1 MGEWSLR
8 RPMFSRSSVAGDPE
22 VADNTAIG
30 PCPSHEPPQ
39 ASWFRMNLTQ
49 RIRNWWLACTGSEEL
64 PLDGESASWLVS
76 LAVHLVALV
85 LLATLAYM
93 IPTNND
99 FLLTSVPLEVD
110 EELLPEEFQFAELSP
125 MEIGALGNQS
135 VTNAE
140 AAAPNFDEV
149 SEVLTDLE
157 PVSLL
162 SELQAMNV
170 EVPVLTAP
178 NVNENMLVKGTGNVG
193 TTAAVGAID
202 RITNEILLSLEQRPT
217 LVVWLFD
224 ESGSLQPQ
232 REAIANRFNRIYE
245 ELGVIEAAGNP
256 AFKEDEDRP
265 LLTAVASFE
274 ATTTLHTKQPT
285 GELAAIQAAMRAI
298 DKKAAMVYQDRNT
311 ATGQENVFAAVGQVA
326 SEYRK
331 YRTRAPQRNV
341 MIVVF
346 TDEAGND
353 FQNLDPAVELCK
365 RNAIPV
371 YVVGVPAPFGRREAL
386 VKYVDPDPDFDQT
399 PRFVPVDQGPES
411 LMPERIKLRFLG
423 RNDQDDRLESGFGP
437 FGLSRLTYET
447 GGIYFSVH
455 PNRRNGY
462 IGRNQTDAMTTHI
475 SRFFDPLVMRNY
487 RPDYITESEYRRR
500 LAGNAAKAALV
511 QAASQSWTESMED
524 IRLRFPKV
532 DEAGLSRDLS
542 MAQREAAKLEPKLEQ
557 LVAALRQGE
566 YDRDKVTEPRW
577 QAGFDLALGRALAA
591 RVRTEGY
598 NSMLAEAKQGMKF
611 QNDKNDTWVL
621 RPSDQVTT
629 GSVLSKEAD
638 LARMYLERVLQEH
651 AGTPWALLA
660 GQELETPFG
669 WEWQETFTNVAGRRQ
684 NQGNGNPRP
693 PRMENVPP
701 KKPLR
706 PVPKL

>member
-1 MGEWSLR
+1 
-8 RPMFSRSSVAGDPE
+8 
-22 VADNTAIG
+22 
-30 PCPSHEPPQ
+30 
-39 ASWFRMNLTQ
+39 
-49 RIRNWWLACTGSEEL
+49 
-64 PLDGESASWLVS
+64 
-76 LAVHLVALV
+76 
-85 LLATLAYM
+85 
-93 IPTNND
+93 
-99 FLLTSVPLEVD
+99 
-110 EELLPEEFQFAELSP
+110 
-125 MEIGALGNQS
+125 
-135 VTNAE
+135 
-140 AAAPNFDEV
+140 
-149 SEVLTDLE
+149 
-157 PVSLL
+157 
-162 SELQAMNV
+162 
-170 EVPVLTAP
+170 
-178 NVNENMLVKGTGNVG
+178 
-193 TTAAVGAID
+193 
-202 RITNEILLSLEQRPT
+202 
-217 LVVWLFD
+217 
-224 ESGSLQPQ
+224 
-232 REAIANRFNRIYE
+232 
-245 ELGVIEAAGNP
+245 
-256 AFKEDEDRP
+256 
-265 LLTAVASFE
+265 
-274 ATTTLHTKQPT
+274 
-285 GELAAIQAAMRAI
+285 MRAI